1 MPQTPQTYK
10 NHVRY
15 LPPYHF
21 FVLPVLLINVLKS
34 LRHIYLEPRLT
45 LHLVWEVI
53 MAAALLML
61 ALLSRVMANTVQDRV
76 IRLEMRQRLM
86 EVLPADLRSRIRDL
100 TRGQVVALRFA
111 GDAELPELVRQ
122 VLAGTLTKQRD
133 IKLKIN
139 EWQGDDLRA

>member
-1 MPQTPQTYK
+1 
-10 NHVRY
+10 
-15 LPPYHF
+15 
-21 FVLPVLLINVLKS
+21 
-34 LRHIYLEPRLT
+34 
-45 LHLVWEVI
+45 
-53 MAAALLML
+53 LML